1 MSLDFETYQLL
12 GLNQPAPARMNGR
25 TRASFVETLT
35 APGDINYHPCAE
47 AYPRPGTL
55 EGAVAHYPEW
65 DGARVFPGT
74 VRDVSVYTSPDLDR
88 TRPASLLVC
97 QDGAGYLA
105 PNGSVRTAQVLDVMH
120 RKGEIGPTI
129 AVFVNPGRL
138 TASEDPPAEQRSR
151 EYDSMT
157 PDYGRFLIEDLLPF
171 VAKAEGLAFSG
182 DPARRIICGISSG
195 GICAFTAAWHFP
207 DQFGGVLSHCG
218 SYVNIR
224 GGHNW
229 PFILRSTP
237 RKPLRVFLQSGSG
250 DGVHFTGD
258 WPLANQ
264 TMAKALDW
272 AGYDHR
278 FEFGVG
284 GHSLRHAGALFA
296 ESLRWLWRPA
306 EAQAPEDL
314 L

>member
-1 MSLDFETYQLL
+1 MAGEADRRGGLDFETYDIL
-12 GLNQPAPARMNGR
+12 GLNRAAPVEMNGR

-35 APGDINYHPCAE
+35 ATGDINYHPCSE
-47 AYPRPGTL
+47 AHPRPGTP
-55 EGAVAHYPEW
+55 EGAVSAHPDW
-65 DGARVFPGT
+65 KGARVFPGT
-74 VRDVSVYTSPDLDR
+74 ARDVSVYVTPGLDR
-88 TRPASLLVC
+88 SVPASLLIC
-97 QDGAGYLA
+97 QDGAWYLD
-105 PNGSVRTAQVLDVMH
+105 PKGPVRAGKVLDVLFA
-120 RKGEIGPTI
+120 KGEIGPTV

-138 TASEDPPAEQRSR
+138 TGSDEPPDVQRSI

-171 VAKAEGLAFSG
+171 VTEAERLTLSD
-182 DPARRIICGISSG
+182 DPARRILCGISSG

-207 DQFGGVLSHCG
+207 ETFGRVLSHCG
-218 SYVNIR
+218 SFVNIR

-229 PFILRSTP
+229 PFILRATP

-264 TMAKALDW
+264 TMANALAW
-272 AGYDHR
+272 SGYDHR

-284 GHSLRHAGALFA
+284 GHSLRHGGALFA
-296 ESLRWLWRPA
+296 ESLRWLWRP
-306 EAQAPEDL
+306 
-314 L
+314 

>member
-1 MSLDFETYQLL
+1 MSLDFETYQLF
-12 GLNQPAPARMNGR
+12 GLNLPAPREMNGR
-25 TRASFVETLT
+25 TRASFVATLT
-35 APGDINYHPCAE
+35 APGDINYNPCPE
-47 AYPRPGTL
+47 AYPRPGTP
-55 EGAVAHYPEW
+55 EGAIASYPDW

-74 VRDVSVYTSPDLDR
+74 VRDVSVYATPGLDR
-88 TRPASLLVC
+88 SQPASLLVC
-97 QDGAGYLA
+97 QDGQGYLA
-105 PNGSVRTAQVLDVMH
+105 PNGAVRAAQVLDVLFA
-120 RKGEIGPTI
+120 KGQIGPTV

-138 TASEDPPAEQRSR
+138 TGSDEPPAEQRSR

-157 PDYGRFLIEDLLPF
+157 ADYGRFLIEDLLPF
-171 VAKAEGLAFSG
+171 VVQAEGLTLSD
-182 DPARRIICGISSG
+182 DPARRIVCGISSG

-207 DQFGGVLSHCG
+207 DVFGCVLSHCG

-264 TMAKALDW
+264 TMANALEW
-272 AGYDHR
+272 SGYDHR

-284 GHSLRHAGALFA
+284 GHSLRHGGALFA

-306 EAQAPEDL
+306 EA
-314 L
+314 

>member
-1 MSLDFETYQLL
+1 MGLDHETYALL
-12 GLNQPAPARMNGR
+12 GLNAPAPAEMNGR
-25 TRASFVETLT
+25 TRASFVATLT
-35 APGDINYHPCAE
+35 APGDINYNPCKE
-47 AYPRPGTL
+47 AHPRPDTPQGTL
-55 EGAVAHYPEW
+55 ATHADW
-65 DGARVFPGT
+65 DGAKVFPAT
-74 VRDVSVYTSPDLDR
+74 VRNVHIYATPDIDR
-88 TRPASLLVC
+88 TAPASLLVC
-97 QDGAGYLA
+97 QDGEGYLA
-105 PNGSVRTAQVLDVMH
+105 PWGPVRAAKVLDVLH
-120 RKGEIGPTI
+120 AKGEIGPTV

-138 TASEDPPAEQRSR
+138 SGSDEAPDIQRSY

-157 PDYGRFLIEDLLPF
+157 PDYGRFLLEDLLPF
-171 VAKAEGLAFSG
+171 VAEAEGLTLSE
-182 DPARRIICGISSG
+182 DPAKRTLCGISSG

-207 DQFGGVLSHCG
+207 ESFGRVLSHCG

-237 RKPLRVFLQSGSG
+237 RKNLRVFLQSGTG

-272 AGYDHR
+272 AGYDYR

-284 GHSLRHAGALFA
+284 GHSLRHAGAIFA
-296 ESLRWLWRPA
+296 DSLRWLWRA
-306 EAQAPEDL
+306 
-314 L
+314 